1 MASLFIRKDSPY
13 YWIRYYDVHEQDPKK
28 RPKGLPTK
36 IEVTAADL
44 VKRAEWIKKGRQG
57 KPPRPHG
64 NKAINELL
72 QRIISA
78 SVDLNIEAK
87 TGLKVKSQ
95 KTLHSGFLEFLQSKP
110 QLTKGTVDSYKLAE
124 WHLRE
129 AIGDK
134 AIESITQKDY
144 HKLLQRFSLLGT
156 GITTQAIYSRS
167 LYAIFRYFFK
177 KRYIPE
183 VPIIVLK
190 APRKDVE
197 PIPFD
202 DMKVILDY
210 FESRHLAWKDERK
223 KTEARDQ
230 YYLIYFLLLTGVR
243 ISTALVQTWQKI
255 DLESNIMTAINVKA
269 GNKTFYFP
277 IYPELKDLLIK
288 MGPGKGNLFNY
299 SYKRDSP
306 AFWKRTMKILAE
318 KDKEGNTRIKREYR
332 LHDLRK
338 TFTSWMVNTGV
349 NASVLQELLNHSDIR
364 TTKEHYLKMD
374 AGLLSSQFENIR
386 FKK

>member
-1 MASLFIRKDSPY
+1 MASLYIRKDSPY
-13 YWIRYYDVHEQDPKK
+13 YWVRYYDVHEEDPGK

-36 IEVTAADL
+36 ILVTEADKA
-44 VKRAEWIKKGRQG
+44 KRAEWVKNGKPG
-57 KPPRPHG
+57 KPPKPHG
-64 NKAINELL
+64 NKKTTELL
-72 QRIISA
+72 QRVISA

-95 KTLHSGFLEFLQSKP
+95 KTLHSGFLEYLNSKP
-110 QLTKGTVDSYKLAE
+110 QLTEGTIASYKLAE

-134 AIESITQKDY
+134 AIQSITMKDY

-156 GITTQAIYSRS
+156 GITTQAIYTRS

-190 APRKDVE
+190 APKKDVE
-197 PIPFD
+197 PIPVD

-223 KTEARDQ
+223 KAEARDQ

-243 ISTALVQTWQKI
+243 ISTALVQTWEKI
-255 DLESNIMTAINVKA
+255 DLQNDIMTAINVKA

-288 MGPGKGNLFNY
+288 MGPGNGNLFNY

-306 AFWKRTMKILAE
+306 AFWKRTIKILAK
-318 KDKEGNTRIKREYR
+318 KDEEGNSKIKKEYH

-338 TFTSWMVNTGV
+338 TFTSWMVNSGV
-349 NASVLQELLNHSDIR
+349 DPGVLQELLNHSDIR
-364 TTKEHYLKMD
+364 TTKEHYTKME
-374 AGLLSSQFENIR
+374 AGLLSSQFKNIR
-386 FKK
+386 FKR